1 MAKNVDI
8 VFRRRQALELRKAG
22 FTYRKIGERLG
33 VSAQLA
39 RNDVQTALEEDGAG
53 KPEALTDIELE
64 RLDNLYQVAYK
75 QALKGDLKA
84 MEVALKISDR
94 RAFFTDKKQATQSA
108 PVKRKETPIDELKAR
123 REARRKGVA

>member
-8 VFRRRQALELRKAG
+8 VFRRHQALELRKAG

-84 MEVALKISDR
+84 MEIALKISDR
-94 RAFFTDKKQATQSA
+94 RAFFTDKKQASLPA